1 MLQEVL
7 RISYHCGLKFITFYC
22 GHKLDYEG
30 FQQCKVTFTKLYW
43 PKQTKLFV
51 YLCGGQKVPSGLY
64 HEPSKFNSYCQRLE
78 AFTAT
83 EYNEV
88 LAEPISRN
96 SLQKW

>member
-1 MLQEVL
+1 MLQKVE

-43 PKQTKLFV
+43 PKQTKLFA

-64 HEPSKFNSYCQRLE
+64 HEPSQFNSYCQ
-78 AFTAT
+78 T
-83 EYNEV
+83 V
-88 LAEPISRN
+88 LLNFDKDLKLSRRPK
-96 SLQKW
+96 S